1 MSIVREH
8 LFSVSSV
15 LSAVAMVLLT
25 VLSVGVVVSCN
36 AGGDDDDVAGTV
48 YVCTSSGSKVWHCRK
63 NCSGL
68 KKCGG
73 SIRETT
79 VGSLGSQYKKPCGIC
94 YK

>member
-1 MSIVREH
+1 MKRN
-8 LFSVSSV
+8 
-15 LSAVAMVLLT
+15 VLLSMKV
-25 VLSVGVVVSCN
+25 VLSVVAFVLSVVLSVAVVVSCN

-48 YVCTSSGSKVWHCRK
+48 YVCTSSGAKVWHCRK
-63 NCSGL
+63 NCSAL

-79 VGSLGSQYKKPCGIC
+79 VGSLGSQYKKPCEVC

>member
-1 MSIVREH
+1 MKRN
-8 LFSVSSV
+8 
-15 LSAVAMVLLT
+15 VLLSMKV
-25 VLSVGVVVSCN
+25 VLSVVAFVLSVVLSVAVVVSCN

-48 YVCTSSGSKVWHCRK
+48 YVCTSSGAKVWHCRK
-63 NCSGL
+63 NCSAL

-79 VGSLGSQYKKPCGIC
+79 VGSLGSQYKKPCGVC

>member
-1 MSIVREH
+1 MKRN
-8 LFSVSSV
+8 V
-15 LSAVAMVLLT
+15 LLSMKVVLLAVAF
-25 VLSVGVVVSCN
+25 VLSVVLSVAVVVSCN

-68 KKCGG
+68 KKCVG